1 MNPADG
7 PSVHE
12 VLLAH
17 HVALLAIPAIVP
29 AVIVVGVVLYIARK
43 DRREERAEREL
54 LERAFERNDPDPPKE
69 AA

>member
-1 MNPADG
+1 MTPAGGVPFDD
-7 PSVHE
+7 

-43 DRREERAEREL
+43 DRREEREEREL
-54 LERAFERNDPDPPKE
+54 IERAFDQEDE
-69 AA
+69 

>member
-12 VLLAH
+12 VMLAH

-54 LERAFERNDPDPPKE
+54 LERALEPNDPDPPKE